1 MALLYSEYLQI
12 SHHDLNMKGV
22 YDGALDQDH
31 MLHIDPLLL
40 KNCRV
45 PEFEGAYD
53 EFLSYFKRFITLVPF
68 VKARSKS
75 DKFYKRIYDSFR
87 FPEQAN
93 TGLGYS
99 TSGTHGNGISGKIAQ
114 QLTESTIDIIQAG
127 FKDTEIF
134 ALMPLF
140 EENIGAD
147 RISDMTISI
156 LYDRFIN
163 YTARI
168 AAELKIKSHGFKYNG
183 NIVGLPAYK
192 KRPIVFIPASIL
204 TDLPHALDYDDIYKT
219 CNYNKK
225 LREMIGLQIGLT
237 LKDAREL
244 KKSKLKKIL
253 FDNPQYMQDAITAY
267 KSFVGVSYDFY
278 EDKKDK
284 YIDARLRDMTMSHP
298 LNLGDINSQQHL
310 NVLDITRAILYQFKS
325 LVEDNHLW
333 KIFKRHS
340 RVPIETDWQY
350 FIYAVALTYVKAAK
364 LNIDVTREN
373 NPGVGA
379 IDFKLSCGA
388 EGKTI
393 VEVKRSS
400 NQDLLHGYVTQLPQY
415 MAAETAS
422 CGIFLIIKEN
432 ANNDAEIEK
441 VFTHRESLLAAN
453 TYAPEII
460 IVDVE
465 HKNTASKTS

>member
-40 KNCRV
+40 KTCKV
-45 PEFEGAYD
+45 SEFEGAYD

-68 VKARSKS
+68 VKTRSKS
-75 DKFYKRIYDSFR
+75 DRFYKRIHESFS

-99 TSGTHGNGISGKIAQ
+99 TVGTHGNGISGKIAL
-114 QLTESTIDIIQAG
+114 QLTESTIDIVQAG
-127 FKDTEIF
+127 FQDAEVF

-156 LYDRFIN
+156 LYDRFIK

-168 AAELKIKSHGFKYNG
+168 SSELNIPTHGFKYKG
-183 NIVGLPAYK
+183 SIVGLPAYK
-192 KRPIVFIPASIL
+192 KRPIIFIPTSLL
-204 TDLPHALDYDDIYKT
+204 TDLPHALDYDDMYKT
-219 CNYNKK
+219 CNYNKR

-244 KKSKLKKIL
+244 KKAELKKIL

-278 EDKKDK
+278 EDRKDK

-298 LNLGDINSQQHL
+298 LDLGNINSQQPL
-310 NVLDITRAILYQFKS
+310 SVLDITRAILYQFKS
-325 LVEDNHLW
+325 LVENNHLW
-333 KIFKRHS
+333 KIFKRHKS
-340 RVPIETDWQY
+340 IPIETDWQY

-415 MAAETAS
+415 MTAESAS

-441 VFTHRESLLAAN
+441 VFTHRESLLADNA
-453 TYAPEII
+453 YAPEII
-460 IVDVE
+460 VVDVE
-465 HKNTASKTS
+465 PKKTASKSN

>member
-1 MALLYSEYLQI
+1 MALLYSEYLQVT
-12 SHHDLNMKGV
+12 HHDLEMKGV

-45 PEFEGAYD
+45 PEFNGAYD

-68 VKARSKS
+68 VKTRSKT
-75 DKFYKRIYDSFR
+75 DRFYKKIYNSFR
-87 FPEQAN
+87 FPELPN

-99 TSGTHGNGISGKIAQ
+99 TAGTHGNGISGKIAL
-114 QLTESTIDIIQAG
+114 QLTDSTIDIIQAG
-127 FKDTEIF
+127 FQDTEIF

-156 LYDRFIN
+156 LFDRFVQ
-163 YTARI
+163 YTKRI
-168 AAELKIKSHGFKYNG
+168 ASELKVKTNGFRYNG
-183 NIVGLPAYK
+183 TIIGLPAYK
-192 KRPIVFIPASIL
+192 NKPIIFIPSTIL
-204 TDLPHALDYDDIYKT
+204 TDLPRAFDYEDIDNV
-219 CNYNKK
+219 CNYNRN
-225 LREMIGLQIGLT
+225 LRIRIGTQIGLS
-237 LKDAREL
+237 LKDAAALKKAEL
-244 KKSKLKKIL
+244 KKLL
-253 FDNPQYMQDAITAY
+253 FENPKYMQDAVTAY
-267 KSFVGVSYDFY
+267 KRLIGVSYDFY
-278 EDKKDK
+278 EDSKDK
-284 YIDARLRDMTMSHP
+284 YLEARLQDMTKYHP
-298 LNLGDINSQQHL
+298 LDLHSDNSQT
-310 NVLDITRAILYQFKS
+310 NPIVLDTTRAIVNQFKS

-350 FIYAVALTYVKAAK
+350 FKYAVALTYVKAAK

-415 MAAETAS
+415 MAAESAS
-422 CGIFLIIKEN
+422 DGIFLIIKESTK
-432 ANNDAEIEK
+432 NDAEIEK
-441 VFTHRESLLAAN
+441 VFEHRESLLADN
-453 TYAPEII
+453 SYAPEII
-460 IVDVE
+460 VVDAE
-465 HKNTASKTS
+465 RKNTASKTS

>member
-45 PEFEGAYD
+45 PEFDGAYE
-53 EFLSYFKRFITLVPF
+53 EFLSYFERFITLVPF
-68 VKARSKS
+68 VKTRSKT
-75 DKFYKRIYDSFR
+75 DRFYKKIYDSFR

-99 TSGTHGNGISGKIAQ
+99 TAGTHGNGISGKIAQ
-114 QLTESTIDIIQAG
+114 QLTESTIEIIQAG
-127 FKDTEIF
+127 FQDTAIF

-168 AAELKIKSHGFKYNG
+168 TSELKINSHGFKYKG
-183 NIVGLPAYK
+183 TIVGLPAYK

-204 TDLPHALDYDDIYKT
+204 TDLPHALDYDDVDHV
-219 CNYNKK
+219 CDYNRK
-225 LREMIGLQIGLT
+225 LRVRIGMQIGLT
-237 LKDAREL
+237 LKDAAAL
-244 KKSKLKKIL
+244 KKAELKKIL

-278 EDKKDK
+278 EDRKDK
-284 YIDARLRDMTMSHP
+284 YIEARLRDMTMSHP
-298 LNLGDINSQQHL
+298 LDLGNINSQQPL
-310 NVLDITRAILYQFKS
+310 SVLDTTRAIVNQFKS

-333 KIFKRHS
+333 KIFKRHKS
-340 RVPIETDWQY
+340 TPIETDWQY

-415 MAAETAS
+415 MTAESAS
-422 CGIFLIIKEN
+422 DGIFLIIKEN
-432 ANNDAEIEK
+432 AENDAAIEK
-441 VFTHRESLLAAN
+441 VFAHRQTLIASNA
-453 TYAPEII
+453 YAPEII
-460 IVDVE
+460 VVDVE
-465 HKNTASKTS
+465 PKKTASKIN

>member
-1 MALLYSEYLQI
+1 MVLLYSEYLQI

-40 KNCRV
+40 KNCKV
-45 PEFEGAYD
+45 PEFDGAYD
-53 EFLSYFKRFITLVPF
+53 EFLSYFNRFLTLVPF
-68 VKARSKS
+68 VKAHSKS
-75 DKFYKRIYDSFR
+75 DRFYKRIYDLYK
-87 FPEQAN
+87 FPELAN

-99 TSGTHGNGISGKIAQ
+99 TNGSHGNGISGKIAQ
-114 QLTESTIDIIQAG
+114 QLTESTIEIIQAG
-127 FKDTEIF
+127 FQDAEVF

-156 LYDRFIN
+156 LLGRFIN
-163 YTARI
+163 FTARI
-168 AAELKIKSHGFKYNG
+168 TSELKIKSQGFKYNDK
-183 NIVGLPAYK
+183 IVGLPVYK
-192 KRPIVFIPASIL
+192 KRPIIFMPASIL
-204 TDLPHALDYDDIYKT
+204 TDLPHALDYDDMDRV
-219 CNYNKK
+219 CDYNRK
-225 LREMIGLQIGLT
+225 LRVRIGTQIGLT
-237 LKDAREL
+237 LKDAAAL
-244 KKSKLKKIL
+244 KKSELKKIL
-253 FDNPQYMQDAITAY
+253 FDNPQYMHDAITAY
-267 KSFVGVSYDFY
+267 RSLIGVSYDFY
-278 EDKKDK
+278 EDNKDK
-284 YIDARLRDMTMSHP
+284 YLDARLRDMTMSHP
-298 LNLGDINSQQHL
+298 LDIDNINSQQPL
-310 NVLDITRAILYQFKS
+310 SVLDTTRAIVNQFKS

-415 MAAETAS
+415 MAAESAS
-422 CGIFLIIKEN
+422 WGIFLIIKEN

-465 HKNTASKTS
+465 HKNTASKAS